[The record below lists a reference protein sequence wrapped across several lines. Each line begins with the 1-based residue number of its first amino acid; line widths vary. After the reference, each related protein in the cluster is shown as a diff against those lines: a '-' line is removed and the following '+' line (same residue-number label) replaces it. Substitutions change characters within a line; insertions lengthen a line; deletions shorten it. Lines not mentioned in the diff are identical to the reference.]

1 MRLSPIRPDLELSGR
16 RAPHS
21 EMTPRKLDG
30 FHKEFAE
37 GVGFFRGGVEL
48 RLVVDVE
55 HLHVVLAQPEPP
67 PLRLHMEDDRGE
79 FHEHGPGGLQ
89 ERVQGR
95 VRGADMQVPPVDA
108 DEVGAFARSGE
119 DTLHVVDE
127 PFYGWQ

>member
-1 MRLSPIRPDLELSGR
+1 MLMCFRPICPDLELSGR

-30 FHKEFAE
+30 FHKEPAE

-67 PLRLHMEDDRGE
+67 PLR
-79 FHEHGPGGLQ
+79 FHV
-89 ERVQGR
+89 RV
-95 VRGADMQVPPVDA
+95 
-108 DEVGAFARSGE
+108 S
-119 DTLHVVDE
+119 
-127 PFYGWQ
+127 

>member
-16 RAPHS
+16 RAPHP

-55 HLHVVLAQPEPP
+55 HLRVVPAQPEP
-67 PLRLHMEDDRGE
+67 
-79 FHEHGPGGLQ
+79 F
-89 ERVQGR
+89 
-95 VRGADMQVPPVDA
+95 
-108 DEVGAFARSGE
+108 S
-119 DTLHVVDE
+119 TVDE
-127 PFYGWQ
+127 K